1 MIYLDHN
8 IIDFAISKH
17 SLLACFVLYILVHSA
32 VSEVHMYIH
41 ALEHTSTWLSDELSS
56 LVDFSLFNFNFAT
69 IFVSCKKQSF
79 YKKY

>member
-8 IIDFAISKH
+8 IIDSAISKH

-41 ALEHTSTWLSDELSS
+41 ALEHTST
-56 LVDFSLFNFNFAT
+56 
-69 IFVSCKKQSF
+69 
-79 YKKY
+79 

>member
-32 VSEVHMYIH
+32 VLEVHMNIH
-41 ALEHTSTWLSDELSS
+41 ALEHTST
-56 LVDFSLFNFNFAT
+56 
-69 IFVSCKKQSF
+69 
-79 YKKY
+79 

>member
-17 SLLACFVLYILVHSA
+17 SLLACFVLLQYILVHSA

-41 ALEHTSTWLSDELSS
+41 ALEHTST
-56 LVDFSLFNFNFAT
+56 
-69 IFVSCKKQSF
+69 
-79 YKKY
+79 